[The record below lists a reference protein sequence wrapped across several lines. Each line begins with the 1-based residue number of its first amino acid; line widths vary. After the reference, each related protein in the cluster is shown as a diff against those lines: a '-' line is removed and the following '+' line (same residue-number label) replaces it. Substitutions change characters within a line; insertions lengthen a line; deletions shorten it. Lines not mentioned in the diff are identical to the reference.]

1 MQDLL
6 EEATLLMITVGT
18 QLVEFGATR
27 VEMHVDIVVTPSI
40 LTVASSVDTIV
51 ETAFVEISDVPK
63 SVAVGVCRQAMRRN
77 YS

>member
-1 MQDLL
+1 MHDLL

-18 QLVEFGATR
+18 QLVEFGATS

-63 SVAVGVCRQAMRRN
+63 SVAVGVCLQAIRRN